1 MAGRRSRWTARVAL
15 TVLCTVWITPA
26 LGAGINTFRSS
37 DDVNTSGWWTVL
49 LHPSRLSTLSST
61 SLVQVFTGQSGLA
74 RALLNS
80 IAISV
85 PATVV
90 PILVSTVTAYALVFM
105 RFAARR
111 LVFLLLLSVLVV
123 PNQVA
128 ILPLLKLYAQLG
140 IHGTFAA
147 VWLALTGFAV
157 PLNTFLLRA
166 YLLRM
171 RTDLVDCARLDGASE
186 FQILWRVIVP
196 LATPALVALT
206 VFQFLASWN
215 ELFLTLAFIGPGPDA
230 TLPVAL
236 ANSVTSLE
244 TLSAASLVTV
254 AVPVTVF
261 LLLQARLLGGLTFIV
276 ASD

>member
-1 MAGRRSRWTARVAL
+1 ML
-15 TVLCTVWITPA
+15 TGLCTVWITPA
-26 LGAGINTFRSS
+26 LGAVINTFRSA

-49 LHPSRLSTLSST
+49 VHPSRLSSLSFS
-61 SLVQVFTGQSGLA
+61 SLVQVFTGQSDLA
-74 RALLNS
+74 RATLNS

-90 PILVSTVTAYALVFM
+90 PILVSTFAAYALVFM
-105 RFAARR
+105 RSAGRR
-111 LVFLLLLSVLVV
+111 LVFLLLISVLVV

-128 ILPLLKLYAQLG
+128 ILPLLKLYVHLG
-140 IHGTFAA
+140 MQGTFAA
-147 VWLALTGFAV
+147 VWLALAGFAV

-166 YLLRM
+166 YLRKM

-186 FQILWRVIVP
+186 FQILWRVVVP
-196 LATPALVALT
+196 LAAPALVALI

-236 ANSVTSLE
+236 ANSVTSLQ
-244 TLSAASLVTV
+244 TLSAASLVSV

-261 LLLQARLLGGLTFIV
+261 LVLQARLLSGMSVVVPTEQ
-276 ASD
+276 